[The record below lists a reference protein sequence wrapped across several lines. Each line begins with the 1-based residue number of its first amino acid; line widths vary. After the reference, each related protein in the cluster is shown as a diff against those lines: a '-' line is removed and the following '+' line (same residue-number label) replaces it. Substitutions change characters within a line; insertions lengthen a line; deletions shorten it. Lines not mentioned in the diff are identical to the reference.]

1 MFCPTRSSTRITR
14 ASQTSQ
20 EWLRLPKV
28 FRLTGDCCQQDLSEV
43 FEDSCGRLMLQAS
56 LRKAAA
62 RAMRF
67 ICRGIFFLRLYI
79 YFCCVYICIMQY
91 RWDRLRVC
99 RNTASSTLW
108 IFLFG
113 LLHLMDLQMVET
125 IIVVFPFPKQKTRHH
140 KLATLAVVLY

>member
-67 ICRGIFFLRLYI
+67 ICRSIFFCVCIFISVVCI
-79 YFCCVYICIMQY
+79 YALCNIDGIVYESVGTRPAAPYGFFCLDFC
-91 RWDRLRVC
+91 
-99 RNTASSTLW
+99 TLW
-108 IFLFG
+108 IF
-113 LLHLMDLQMVET
+113 
-125 IIVVFPFPKQKTRHH
+125 KW
-140 KLATLAVVLY
+140 